1 MTEISADAP
10 CMAAALLHD
19 TIEDSDA
26 TYEEIEGLF
35 GKEVALLVNGVTKI
49 NRLNFSSDY
58 EASAAYQRKNS
69 RRTIRRP
76 KSNNNKI
83 SGSST

>member
-1 MTEISADAP
+1 M
-10 CMAAALLHD
+10 
-19 TIEDSDA
+19 A

-58 EASAAYQRKNS
+58 EASAAYQEKFS
-69 RRTIRRP
+69 
-76 KSNNNKI
+76 
-83 SGSST
+83 